1 VIIEACFPARDHN
14 SRAGGCFHPGVCGTN
29 LKFAYDDAPLTA
41 FHARVA
47 TAAVGGV
54 FSDGFGLGGIGI
66 ALSLAGKDLE
76 LTPLWLGLLGGASLF
91 GLFFGALLTG
101 PVADQHG
108 RRPVFAYNMLLLS
121 LFSALPFLVS
131 ASWQLL
137 ILRLII
143 GFLLGTDYVVSKA
156 MLTEFTPRSVRGRI
170 MSSLSVA
177 WAGGYACAFIVG
189 VLLSDSGPD
198 AWRWM
203 LVVAAVPCLLV
214 LPLRL
219 GLPESP
225 LWLAQHGRSEEAARI
240 VRERI
245 GADVQPPP
253 AQPPSARTQGRWAEL
268 LSPRWRKRT
277 LVGCIFFVCQVIP
290 YFAMGTFVSRVLAAL
305 QVRDE
310 HLGGVLYNVSL
321 VAGAVAGMFIVDSI
335 SRRQF
340 LIGGFALAAGAML
353 ILTLADSPPA
363 IVTITLFALFAGVL
377 SASTNLVYVYLPE
390 LFTTDVRASGIG
402 MAIAASRIGSAIS
415 TFLMPLVVANYGVHA
430 ALGACVAVLAF
441 GGVACY
447 LWAPETRHARLSA
460 GLSGSQAS

>member
-1 VIIEACFPARDHN
+1 M
-14 SRAGGCFHPGVCGTN
+14 
-29 LKFAYDDAPLTA
+29 KFAYDDAPLTP

-47 TAAVGGV
+47 VAAVGGV

-66 ALSLAGKDLE
+66 ALSLATKDLQ
-76 LTPLWLGLLGGASLF
+76 LTPLWFGLLGGASLL

-121 LFSALPFLVS
+121 LFSALPFLVTTREE
-131 ASWQLL
+131 LL
-137 ILRLII
+137 VLRLII

-156 MLTEFTPRSVRGRI
+156 MLTEFTPRSVRGKI

-177 WAGGYACAFIVG
+177 WAAGYACAFIVG
-189 VLLSDSGPD
+189 VMLSDLGPD

-203 LVVAAVPCLLV
+203 LAVAAIPCLLV
-214 LPLRL
+214 LPLRW

-225 LWLAQHGRSEEAARI
+225 LWLAQHGRAAEAARI
-240 VRERI
+240 VRDRI
-245 GADVQPPP
+245 GAQVQPPP
-253 AQPPSARTQGRWAEL
+253 EQPTPVRTQSRWAEL
-268 LSPRWRKRT
+268 LSPAWRQRT
-277 LVGCIFFVCQVIP
+277 LVGCTFFVCQVIP

-310 HLGGVLYNVSL
+310 HIGGVLYNVSL
-321 VAGAVAGMFIVDSI
+321 VAGAIAGMFIVDRM

-340 LIGGFALAAGAML
+340 LVGSFAVSAGAML
-353 ILTLADSPPA
+353 ILTIADSPPPV
-363 IVTITLFALFAGVL
+363 VTIGLFALFAGVL

-415 TFLMPLVVANYGVHA
+415 TFLLPLVVANFGVHA
-430 ALGACVAVLAF
+430 ALGACVAVLAA
-441 GGVACY
+441 GGIACY
-447 LWAPETRHARLSA
+447 RWAPETRNVQLSI
-460 GLSGSQAS
+460 SPQGSHPT

>member
-1 VIIEACFPARDHN
+1 MKH
-14 SRAGGCFHPGVCGTN
+14 
-29 LKFAYDDAPLTA
+29 AYDDAPLNA

-47 TAAVGGV
+47 VAAVGGV

-66 ALSLAGKDLE
+66 ALSLGAQELQ
-76 LTPLWLGLLGGASLF
+76 LTPLWMGLLGGASLF

-108 RRPVFAYNMLLLS
+108 RRPIFAWNMPLLS
-121 LFSALPFLVS
+121 LFSALPLLVS

-137 ILRLII
+137 LLRLII

-156 MLTEFTPRSVRGRI
+156 MLTEFTPRSLRGKI

-177 WAGGYACAFIVG
+177 WAAGFACAFIVG
-189 VLLSDSGPD
+189 VLLSDVGTDS
-198 AWRWM
+198 WRWM
-203 LVVAAVPCLLV
+203 LAAAAVPPLLV

-225 LWLAQHGRSEEAARI
+225 LWLAQHGRSEDAARI

-245 GADVQPPP
+245 GADVHPPQ
-253 AQPPSARTQGRWAEL
+253 AVAPPARTQGRWAEL
-268 LSPRWRKRT
+268 LSPAWRRRT
-277 LVGCIFFVCQVIP
+277 MVGCIFFVCQVIP

-305 QVRDE
+305 QVRNG

-321 VAGAVAGMFIVDSI
+321 VAGAITGMFIVDHI
-335 SRRQF
+335 TRRQF
-340 LIGGFALAAGAML
+340 LVGGFALAAGAML
-353 ILTLADSPPA
+353 ILTLADSSPA
-363 IVTITLFALFAGVL
+363 WVTIGLFALFAGVL

-402 MAIAASRIGSAIS
+402 MAIAASRIGSAVS
-415 TFLMPLVVANYGVHA
+415 TFLMPLVVAEFGVRA
-430 ALGACVAVLAF
+430 ALGACVAILAF
-441 GGVACY
+441 GGFACY
-447 LWAPETRHARLSA
+447 LWAPETRHVRLSVS
-460 GLSGSQAS
+460 LSGS

>member
-1 VIIEACFPARDHN
+1 MSGRSHVTI
-14 SRAGGCFHPGVCGTN
+14 
-29 LKFAYDDAPLTA
+29 AYDDAPLNA
-41 FHARVA
+41 FHARVVV
-47 TAAVGGV
+47 AAVGGV

-66 ALSLAGKDLE
+66 ALSLGAKELQ
-76 LTPLWLGLLGGASLF
+76 LTPVWMGLLGGASLF

-108 RRPVFAYNMLLLS
+108 RRPIFACNMLLLS
-121 LFSALPFLVS
+121 LFSALPLLVS

-156 MLTEFTPRSVRGRI
+156 MLTEFTPRSVRGKI

-177 WAGGYACAFIVG
+177 WAAGYACAFIVG
-189 VLLSDSGPD
+189 VLISNARADS
-198 AWRWM
+198 WRWM
-203 LVVAAVPCLLV
+203 LAAAAVPALLV

-225 LWLAQHGRSEEAARI
+225 LWLAQHGRSDEAARI

-253 AQPPSARTQGRWAEL
+253 AVVPPPRTQGRWAEL
-268 LSPRWRKRT
+268 LSPTWRRRT

-305 QVRDE
+305 QVRNE
-310 HLGGVLYNVSL
+310 HLGGVFYNVSL
-321 VAGAVAGMFIVDSI
+321 VAGAIAGMFIADRI
-335 SRRQF
+335 TRRQF
-340 LIGGFALAAGAML
+340 LVGGFALSAGAML

-363 IVTITLFALFAGVL
+363 VVTIALFALFAGVL

-402 MAIAASRIGSAIS
+402 VAIAASRIGSAVS
-415 TFLMPLVVANYGVHA
+415 TFLMPLVVAEFGVHA

-447 LWAPETRHARLSA
+447 LWAPETRHVRLGA
-460 GLSGSQAS
+460 GVPGN